1 MESLIA
7 KLKTPSPHHEV
18 EMEIDGFTIRPLDES
33 VSALED
39 FQPIA
44 EEAIRYAGDDYKVV
58 AYPADNPD
66 SARDGYGKVF
76 FNKVKCP

>member
-1 MESLIA
+1 MEGLIA

-18 EMEIDGFTIRPLDES
+18 EMEVHGFTIRPIDDS

-39 FQPIA
+39 FQPVA
-44 EEAIRYAGDDYKVV
+44 EEAIHYAGEDYKVV
-58 AYPADNPD
+58 AYPTD
-66 SARDGYGKVF
+66 SGESSRGQYGKVF